1 LPGPPLACFDRCIV
15 AGLQHP
21 ALRDSKAGINLESAM
36 SNQEWWAAE
45 RKAAEFWRK
54 VKENQMAE
62 EKHRNHVRYTAP
74 VARIRNFGTPMRRQS
89 FGF

>member
-1 LPGPPLACFDRCIV
+1 
-15 AGLQHP
+15 
-21 ALRDSKAGINLESAM
+21 LRDSKAGINRENAM

-62 EKHRNHVRYTAP
+62 EKHLNSVRGTAANP
-74 VARIRNFGTPMRRQS
+74 RMQNFGTPMRRQS